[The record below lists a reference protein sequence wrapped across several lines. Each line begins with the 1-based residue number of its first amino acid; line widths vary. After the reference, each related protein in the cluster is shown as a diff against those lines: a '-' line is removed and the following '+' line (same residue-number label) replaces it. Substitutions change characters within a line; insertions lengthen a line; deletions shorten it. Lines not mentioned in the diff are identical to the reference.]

1 LSFSCTAY
9 GDPPGREVA
18 WGWLEKCCVKAD
30 AGCSILG
37 GPYEFSR
44 GGWYWVEGI
53 YERGSRGQRKVHRR
67 AEMPC
72 KYDLTGLK

>member
-1 LSFSCTAY
+1 MHSL
-9 GDPPGREVA
+9 
-18 WGWLEKCCVKAD
+18 WLEKCCVKAD
-30 AGCSILG
+30 AGCNILD

-44 GGWYWVEGI
+44 GGWYWVKRI

-72 KYDLTGLK
+72 KYDLTGLSKAEFLDPKSCTT